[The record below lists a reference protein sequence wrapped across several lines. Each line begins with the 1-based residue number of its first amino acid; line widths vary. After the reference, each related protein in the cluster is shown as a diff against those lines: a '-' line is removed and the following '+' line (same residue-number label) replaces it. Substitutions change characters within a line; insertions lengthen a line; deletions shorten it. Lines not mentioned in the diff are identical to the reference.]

1 MRPQNLGQT
10 IQRLMHYMG
19 NHAIFFVFVGILVA
33 TSALGN
39 LFGTYMIR
47 PIVNDVLNTGL
58 DQAYIQ
64 IGIMALIFLV
74 GVLSTLGYTQL
85 MAVAAQKVVQDI
97 RRDLFHIMQKLP
109 LQFFDTHSHGEL
121 MSRFTND
128 VDTVSDA
135 LNNSFA
141 MMIQS
146 FIQVTG
152 TLILLFVLS
161 WRLSLVVLIFYVFMF
176 AYIRFS
182 SAKSK
187 SYFSLQQKNIGLIN
201 GFIEEMI
208 SGQKVVKVFNH
219 ENANQTQF
227 EHFNME
233 IAKEFSKSPGLFSN
247 DCTYGGFVIIYQLC
261 DRICCRRVYVS
272 SANDGCWFFGKLS
285 CLCSS
290 SCNANQSIHHAIEF
304 ITNFFIWC

>member
-1 MRPQNLGQT
+1 MNFIVAYIFHNRREQAYETSKFRTNHSKINALHGQS
-10 IQRLMHYMG
+10 RDL
-19 NHAIFFVFVGILVA
+19 FVFVGILVA

-141 MMIQS
+141 MMIQN
-146 FIQVTG
+146 FIQMTG

-182 SAKSK
+182 SAR
-187 SYFSLQQKNIGLIN
+187 
-201 GFIEEMI
+201 
-208 SGQKVVKVFNH
+208 
-219 ENANQTQF
+219 ANPT
-227 EHFNME
+227 
-233 IAKEFSKSPGLFSN
+233 S
-247 DCTYGGFVIIYQLC
+247 
-261 DRICCRRVYVS
+261 
-272 SANDGCWFFGKLS
+272 
-285 CLCSS
+285 LCSRKTS
-290 SCNANQSIHHAIEF
+290 V
-304 ITNFFIWC
+304 

>member
-1 MRPQNLGQT
+1 
-10 IQRLMHYMG
+10 
-19 NHAIFFVFVGILVA
+19 
-33 TSALGN
+33 
-39 LFGTYMIR
+39 
-47 PIVNDVLNTGL
+47 
-58 DQAYIQ
+58 
-64 IGIMALIFLV
+64 MALIFLV

-176 AYIRFS
+176 AIYDSPVPR
-182 SAKSK
+182 
-187 SYFSLQQKNIGLIN
+187 
-201 GFIEEMI
+201 
-208 SGQKVVKVFNH
+208 
-219 ENANQTQF
+219 ANRT
-227 EHFNME
+227 
-233 IAKEFSKSPGLFSN
+233 S
-247 DCTYGGFVIIYQLC
+247 
-261 DRICCRRVYVS
+261 
-272 SANDGCWFFGKLS
+272 
-285 CLCSS
+285 LCSKKHRFDQWVYRRDDFRTES
-290 SCNANQSIHHAIEF
+290 RKSFQS
-304 ITNFFIWC
+304 